1 MQKLNPAKILKS
13 NNNSI
18 EIIMLYGIILNI
30 PNRRYNYIREEY

>member
-18 EIIMLYGIILNI
+18 EIIMLYGNTQYSKQEI
-30 PNRRYNYIREEY
+30 